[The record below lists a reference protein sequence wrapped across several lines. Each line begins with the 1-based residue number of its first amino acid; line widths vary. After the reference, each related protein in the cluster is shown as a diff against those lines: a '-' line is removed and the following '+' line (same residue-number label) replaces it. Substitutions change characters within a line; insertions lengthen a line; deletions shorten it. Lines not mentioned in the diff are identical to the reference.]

1 MLTKRSLLKAMTL
14 ASGLSLMGLK
24 PAQAADVIHVV
35 VPFPPGGGG
44 DTLARSVTD
53 KIAEILGDT
62 LVVNNRP
69 GAGGM
74 LGTGIVARATP
85 DGKTVGYVT
94 NGIMCV
100 NEYLYPMTFDA
111 QKDLT
116 PVGQLSQIG
125 LIVAINPKALP
136 GVKSVPDLIAYAK
149 AHPGQVDFASAGIGT
164 TSHLAGLL
172 LEKVAGVKLHHIP
185 HKGGAAAI
193 MNVMAGRIP
202 LIIDVSPNVLSHLDP
217 EKLVALAVTTPERLS
232 VAPELPTMKELGYPK
247 MQLAAWDGFVV
258 PKGTDPRFI
267 EKFNAA
273 LETALKDPEVQ
284 KRLKAKA
291 AEVVFSTP
299 QSFEAFI
306 QSERPKWKSLAET
319 IDLKN

>member
-1 MLTKRSLLKAMTL
+1 MNKRSLIKAMTL
-14 ASGLSLMGLK
+14 SASLMLLGVGS
-24 PAQAADVIHVV
+24 AQAADVVHVV

-53 KIAEILGDT
+53 KIAEVMGDT

-74 LGTGIVARATP
+74 LGTGTVARATP

-100 NEYLYPMTFDA
+100 NEYLYPMTFDP

-116 PVGQLSQIG
+116 PVGQLSEIG
-125 LIVAINPKALP
+125 LIVAINPQALP
-136 GVKSVPDLIAYAK
+136 GVKTVNDLIAYAK
-149 AHPGQVDFASAGIGT
+149 AHPGEVDFASAGIGT
-164 TSHLAGLL
+164 TSHLAGML
-172 LEKVAGVKLHHIP
+172 LEKAAGIKLHHIP

-202 LIIDVSPNVLSHLDP
+202 LIIDVSPNVLSHLDAG
-217 EKLVALAVTTPERLS
+217 KLKALAVTSDKRLD
-232 VAPELPTMKELGYPK
+232 VAPDLPTMKELGYPQ
-247 MQLAAWDGFVV
+247 MQLVAWDGFVV
-258 PKGTDPRFI
+258 PKGTDPAFI
-267 EKFNAA
+267 EKFNHA
-273 LETALKDPEVQ
+273 LQTALKDPEVQ

-291 AEVVFSTP
+291 AQAQLSSP
-299 QSFEAFI
+299 ASFKAFI
-306 QSERPKWKSLAET
+306 EAERPKWKSLAEK